1 MDEQKI
7 ASFICSLRKEKGMT
21 QKELAEQLNITDKAV
36 SKWERG
42 LSYPDVT
49 LIMKLAEVL
58 GVTATELL
66 KGEKEAIKV
75 SGQPNE
81 EDSQEKKIRSAN
93 LDKEEMI
100 KETLNYANNALK
112 KSILEKERI
121 VAGTFSC
128 LCLMACFVCALCDLL
143 LNDKF
148 TWSLIAIG
156 GVGLGWCL
164 MTPFIRFKKKGC
176 VVALVVLTLLVS
188 PYLYLIE
195 YQVAS
200 MGLFNE
206 RWFIPMALPMTL
218 IGTIYL
224 WIIYFVFK
232 HRKLNIYYKCAIAC
246 MMIVPLQTGI
256 YIIIGNY
263 CKKPWLNID
272 LLINIIAIISMT
284 VGCVIAG
291 SIFRN
296 KAAKQSIEK

>member
-1 MDEQKI
+1 MEEQKV
-7 ASFICSLRKEKGMT
+7 AHFICSLRKEKGMT

-42 LSYPDVT
+42 RSYPDVT
-49 LIMKLAEVL
+49 LIMKLAEIL

-66 KGEKEAIKV
+66 KGEKETIKG
-75 SGQPNE
+75 SGKPNE
-81 EDSQEKKIRSAN
+81 EDSQGKKIEFVN
-93 LDKEEMI
+93 LKEDEMI
-100 KETLNYANNALK
+100 QETLNYANKALK

-128 LCLMACFVCALCDLL
+128 LCLIACFVCALCDLL
-143 LNDKF
+143 LNDQF

-156 GVGLGWCL
+156 GVVLGWCL
-164 MTPFIRFKKKGC
+164 MTPFIRFKKRGY
-176 VVALVVLTLLVS
+176 VVALAALTLLVG

-206 RWFIPMALPMTL
+206 RWFISMGLPMML

-224 WIIYFVFK
+224 WITYFVFK
-232 HRKLNIYYKCAIAC
+232 HRRLNICYKCAIAC

-263 CKKPWLNID
+263 LEETWLNID
-272 LLINIIAIISMT
+272 LLINIIAIISIT
-284 VGCVIAG
+284 VSCVIAG

-296 KAAKQSIEK
+296 KAAKQSIKK